1 MAKVFIGA
9 GHGGSDPGAVA
20 NGFKE
25 KDLNLSIALAC
36 RDVLEAHGVTVKMSR
51 TKDENDP
58 YEETF
63 KECNAFA
70 PDVAV
75 EIHNNAGGGDGVEVY
90 HSKRDGSD
98 DALAKNV
105 LNAIVAIG
113 QNSRGV
119 KTRELSD
126 GRAYYA
132 WIRNINAPAVL
143 VECAFMDTKDIEI
156 IDTEAERKVMGTA
169 VAKGI
174 LKTLG
179 ITYKETAKPVETPT
193 TITATAKVGAG
204 DLVSLTKD
212 AVYYQGWVIPTW
224 VKQHNW
230 YVTEV
235 KGDRAVLGKNQSGY
249 NNINSP
255 VNTKYLTVVQKAK
268 TETAKVETPKPAET
282 PKKDNSA
289 LKVGDKVKMSADAVQ
304 YGKKLGFAAFVYK
317 STLYVREISGNRIV
331 VSTQKTGA
339 ITGAVHSKY
348 LTKI

>member
-1 MAKVFIGA
+1 MAKKVFIGS

-25 KDLNLSIALAC
+25 KDINLAIALAC
-36 RDVLEAHGVTVKMSR
+36 RDELVRHGVDVMVSKA
-51 TKDENDP
+51 KDENDP
-58 YEETF
+58 YSETLPQ
-63 KECNAFA
+63 CNAYA

-75 EIHNNAGGGDGVEVY
+75 EIHNNAGGGDGAEVY
-90 HSKRDGSD
+90 HSKRDSSD

-105 LNAIVAIG
+105 LDAIVAIG
-113 QNSRGV
+113 QNSRGL
-119 KTRELSD
+119 KTKELSN
-126 GRAYYA
+126 GSAYFA

-156 IDTEAERKVMGTA
+156 VDTPEEQKTMGIA
-169 VAKGI
+169 IAKGI

-179 ITYKETAKPVETPT
+179 ITYKEAEKPVETAT
-193 TITATAKVGAG
+193 TKVGAG
-204 DLVSLTKD
+204 DLVSLSKD
-212 AVYYQGWVIPTW
+212 AVYYQGWVIPAW

-268 TETAKVETPKPAET
+268 IETAKVETPKPAET
-282 PKKDNSA
+282 PKKDDSA
-289 LKVGDKVKMSADAVQ
+289 LKVGDKVKMSTDAVQ

-339 ITGAVHSKY
+339 VTGAVHSKY